1 MQCIRTI
8 CLEIENEKLIKLSF
22 PYNYGGICGAV
33 IISTLLLRQRYYNNI
48 MIELLLYQFVH
59 SLTRIF
65 PLLLLLFIFCTYVIC
80 FRNQSGA
87 VDAEK
92 EKEEKKEK

>member
-1 MQCIRTI
+1 MQWIRTI

-22 PYNYGGICGAV
+22 PYNYGAV

-65 PLLLLLFIFCTYVIC
+65 LLLLLLFIFCTYVIC

-92 EKEEKKEK
+92 EKAEKKEK